1 MLVQILA
8 PLFGIPAHT
17 PAPPNFQSF
26 PHEPE
31 NTVLQGKMGSYLLVI
46 DVRSSYSVYFSGR
59 LKLVILFQEESMQN
73 IESWNHRISQFG
85 RDPFESNS

>member
-17 PAPPNFQSF
+17 PAPLNFQSF

-31 NTVLQGKMGSYLLVI
+31 NTVLQGKMGSYLLVT
-46 DVRSSYSVYFSGR
+46 DVRSSYSVYLSGR
-59 LKLVILFQEESMQN
+59 LKLVILFQESM
-73 IESWNHRISQFG
+73 
-85 RDPFESNS
+85 